1 MKTKKQIRVGLI
13 IDGFFGGANTQYGGY
28 GKLARDYIC
37 KYLSKQS
44 LGLDIIVDV
53 ILGTSSR
60 KMLAKKYVV
69 DGINLYRLPKSD
81 FFAKRFLKRKNYD
94 IYLSIELVDERVLLL
109 EKESNKKLILWI
121 QDPRPWY
128 EWEEINTVRLLPEE
142 CYYRQ
147 EIYDTVHDWYKRNKI
162 VFVSQAEFLNKKAID
177 LYNLGNDVPIK
188 YLPNPIEIDY
198 TFDVSS
204 YEKKDKIIFLGRID
218 SVKRGW
224 LFCEIAKQLPEYD
237 FFVLGKYQHES
248 DRMKS
253 ILEEYNKLPNLTF
266 VGHVDGDV
274 KTQFLKDAKILVNTS
289 IHEALPVSFLEAL
302 SYGTLIVSNRNPDN
316 LTEMFGIW
324 TGDILGDGW
333 DKVSLYTQA
342 IKKIIEDEPQRKKLS
357 KNAIEYINNI
367 HNIEKFQKNIVD
379 IIKSEIT

>member
-1 MKTKKQIRVGLI
+1 MKKQSKIRIALI
-13 IDGFFGGANTQYGGY
+13 INEFFGGAKTQYGGY

-37 KYLSKQS
+37 KYLNKGF
-44 LGLDIIVDV
+44 LGIDIKIDV
-53 ILGTSSR
+53 ILGTAGR
-60 KMLAKKYVV
+60 RIIARRYVV
-69 DGINLYRLPKSD
+69 DGINLYKLPKWD

-109 EKESNKKLILWI
+109 EQDNNKKLILWI

-128 EWEEINTVRLLPEE
+128 EWEEINTVQLLTEE

-147 EIYDTVHDWYKRNKI
+147 EIYDAVHDWYQKNKVI
-162 VFVSQAEFLNKKAID
+162 FVSQAEFLNKKAID
-177 LYNLGNDVPIK
+177 LYELDNDVPIK
-188 YLPNPIEIDY
+188 YLPNPIEIDHA
-198 TFDVSS
+198 FNVSS
-204 YEKKDKIIFLGRID
+204 YEKKDQIIFLGRID

-253 ILEEYNKLPNLTF
+253 ILGEYNKLPNLTF

-274 KTQFLKDAKILVNTS
+274 KIQFLKDAKILVNTS

-302 SYGTLIVSNRNPDN
+302 SYGTLLVSNRNPDN
-316 LTEMFGIW
+316 LTEKFGVW
-324 TGDILGDGW
+324 TGDVLGDGW
-333 DKVSLYTQA
+333 DKIPLYTQA
-342 IKKIIEDEPQRKKLS
+342 IKKIMEDESQRKKLS
-357 KNAIEYINNI
+357 EKAIEYIKSI
-367 HNIEKFQKNIVD
+367 HNIEDFQKNIVD
-379 IIKSEIT
+379 IIKSEII